1 VTLKL
6 AAFYLIFASMLLGTS
21 AWSQSEHHKMIKA
34 DELKWEDVSA
44 MPGAKLTV
52 LEGALDKQAPLT
64 FRIKFP
70 ANFRIQ
76 AHWHPTTEH
85 VTVLSG
91 TLNLGTGDKFEQS
104 KTKALPAGGFAIMPA
119 KMHHFAWT
127 SEETMLQV
135 HANGPWQ
142 VNYVNPADAPKKK

>member
-1 VTLKL
+1 MTPKFAACFFIL
-6 AAFYLIFASMLLGTS
+6 ALLLLGTT
-21 AWSQSEHHKMIKA
+21 AWPQSEHHKMIKA
-34 DELKWEDVSA
+34 DELKWEDVPA
-44 MPGAKLTV
+44 MPGAKLVV

-91 TLNLGTGDKFEQS
+91 TLNLGTGDKLDKS
-104 KTKALPAGGFAIMPA
+104 KTSPLPAGGFAIMPE

-127 SEETMLQV
+127 SEETTLQV
-135 HANGPWQ
+135 HATGPWT
-142 VNYVNPADAPKKK
+142 VNYVNPADTPKKK